1 MTQTVT
7 PQIRRNVALLAG
19 CQALLLCN
27 GVTLIAVNGLAG
39 ARLAPTPLLATLTVT
54 GYVIGTAL
62 MTLPASFY
70 MKRYGRRAGFIV
82 GALLGILGG
91 LTCAA
96 AVTIG
101 SFWLLCFGTFC
112 AGTYNAFGLQYR
124 FAAADMAPSDWK
136 PKAISWTLAGG
147 IVGGFV
153 GPWAGKIT
161 RDIWSAEFAATYASL
176 SVFAVVALAI
186 ASRLRVPE
194 MADAGQQDS
203 GRPLAAIARQPA
215 FAVAVLAAAL
225 GYGTMN
231 LLMAATPLA
240 MDICG
245 LPFADAAFVLQWHV
259 LGMYGPS
266 FFTGSLIKRFG
277 VLKILSAGVALM
289 LACIALALSGVT
301 LMHFWWA
308 LFLLGVGWNFLFTG
322 STTLSLSAYAP
333 DEKDRA
339 QALINFLLFA
349 VMAISSLSSGV
360 LVATRGWSWL
370 NFGSLAPLLLI
381 ALGLLWLA
389 RVRVQ
394 GTSLQAPARVP

>member
-1 MTQTVT
+1 MSEAVT
-7 PQIRRNVALLAG
+7 PQVRRNVALLAG

-62 MTLPASFY
+62 MTLPASFF
-70 MKRYGRRAGFIV
+70 MKRHGRRAGFIV

-96 AVTIG
+96 AVAVG

-124 FAAADMAPSDWK
+124 FAAADMAPADWK

-147 IVGGFV
+147 ILGGFI
-153 GPWAGKIT
+153 GPWAGKLT
-161 RDIWSAEFAATYASL
+161 RDVWSVEFAATYASL

-194 MADAGQQDS
+194 MVDAGQQDS
-203 GRPLAAIARQPA
+203 GRPLSAIARQPA

-277 VLKILSAGVALM
+277 VLRILATGVVRM
-289 LACIALALSGVT
+289 LVCIALALS
-301 LMHFWWA
+301 
-308 LFLLGVGWNFLFTG
+308 
-322 STTLSLSAYAP
+322 
-333 DEKDRA
+333 
-339 QALINFLLFA
+339 
-349 VMAISSLSSGV
+349 
-360 LVATRGWSWL
+360 
-370 NFGSLAPLLLI
+370 
-381 ALGLLWLA
+381 
-389 RVRVQ
+389 
-394 GTSLQAPARVP
+394 

>member
-1 MTQTVT
+1 MSETVS

-27 GVTLIAVNGLAG
+27 AVTLIAVNGLAG
-39 ARLAPTPLLATLTVT
+39 AKLAPTPLLATLTVT

-62 MTLPASFY
+62 MTLPASYF
-70 MKRYGRRAGFIV
+70 MKRHGRRAGFIA

-91 LTCAA
+91 ITCAT
-96 AVTIG
+96 AVSIG
-101 SFWLLCFGTFC
+101 SFWLLCFGTLC

-124 FAAADMAPSDWK
+124 FAAADMAPADWK

-147 IVGGFV
+147 ILGGFI

-161 RDIWSAEFAATYASL
+161 RDVWQVEFAATYASL
-176 SVFAVVALAI
+176 SVFAVIALLI

-194 MADAGQQDS
+194 MADAGQQGS
-203 GRPLAAIARQPA
+203 GRPLAEIARQPA
-215 FAVAVLAAAL
+215 FVVAVLAAAL

-245 LPFADAAFVLQWHV
+245 LPFSDAAFVLQWHV

-277 VLKILSAGVALM
+277 VLNILIAGVALM
-289 LACIALALSGVT
+289 FACLALALSGVT

-308 LFLLGVGWNFLFTG
+308 LFLLGVGWNFLYIGGTSLLTETYKPAERAKVQGSNDFTVFG
-322 STTLSLSAYAP
+322 VQAVSSLSAGALVLGGGWHTLNLYAIP
-333 DEKDRA
+333 VVA
-339 QALINFLLFA
+339 AIAVAVVALMLHRRRPA
-349 VMAISSLSSGV
+349 A
-360 LVATRGWSWL
+360 AT
-370 NFGSLAPLLLI
+370 
-381 ALGLLWLA
+381 
-389 RVRVQ
+389 
-394 GTSLQAPARVP
+394 T

>member
-1 MTQTVT
+1 MSETIT
-7 PQIRRNVALLAG
+7 PQIKRNVGLLAG

-39 ARLAPTPLLATLTVT
+39 AKLAPTPTLATLTVT

-62 MTLPASFY
+62 MTLPASWF
-70 MKRYGRRAGFIV
+70 MKHYGRRAGFIV

-91 LTCAA
+91 ITCAA
-96 AVTIG
+96 AVSIS
-101 SFWLLCFGTFC
+101 SFWLLCLGTLC

-124 FAAADMAPSDWK
+124 FAAADMAPADWK

-147 IVGGFV
+147 ILGGFI

-161 RDIWSAEFAATYASL
+161 RDIWAVEFAATYASL
-176 SVFAVVALAI
+176 SVFAVVALLI

-194 MADAGQQDS
+194 MADAGQQGS
-203 GRPLAAIARQPA
+203 GRPLAEIARQPA
-215 FAVAVLAAAL
+215 FVVAVLAAAL

-245 LPFADAAFVLQWHV
+245 LPFGDAAFVLQWHV

-277 VLKILSAGVALM
+277 VLSILMAGVVLM
-289 LACIALALSGVT
+289 FACIALALSGVT

-308 LFLLGVGWNFLFTG
+308 LFLLGVGWNFLYIG
-322 STTLSLSAYAP
+322 GTTLLTETYKPAERAKVQGGNDFLVFGVQAVSSLSAGALVLGGGWYTLNLYAIP
-333 DEKDRA
+333 
-339 QALINFLLFA
+339 A
-349 VMAISSLSSGV
+349 VIV
-360 LVATRGWSWL
+360 
-370 NFGSLAPLLLI
+370 I
-381 ALGLLWLA
+381 ALGVGALMLHRRRLA
-389 RVRVQ
+389 
-394 GTSLQAPARVP
+394 AARP

>member
-1 MTQTVT
+1 MSEGVT
-7 PQIRRNVALLAG
+7 PQIRRNVGLLAG

-27 GVTLIAVNGLAG
+27 AVTLIAVNGLAG
-39 ARLAPTPLLATLTVT
+39 AKLAPTPTLATLTVT

-62 MTLPASFY
+62 MALPASWF
-70 MKRYGRRAGFIV
+70 MKRFGRRAGFIA

-91 LTCAA
+91 ITCAV
-96 AVTIG
+96 AVSIG
-101 SFWLLCFGTFC
+101 SFWLLCLGTLC

-124 FAAADMAPSDWK
+124 FAAADMAPADWK

-147 IVGGFV
+147 ILGGFI

-161 RDIWSAEFAATYASL
+161 RDIWAVEFAATYASL
-176 SVFAVVALAI
+176 SVFAVIALLI

-194 MADAGQQDS
+194 MADAGQQGS
-203 GRPLAAIARQPA
+203 GRPLAEIARQPA
-215 FAVAVLAAAL
+215 FVVAVLAAAL

-245 LPFADAAFVLQWHV
+245 LPFGDAAFVLQWHV

-277 VLKILSAGVALM
+277 VLNIQMAGVVLM
-289 LACIALALSGVT
+289 FACIALALSGVT

-308 LFLLGVGWNFLFTG
+308 LFLLGVGWNFLYIG
-322 STTLSLSAYAP
+322 GTTLLTETYKPAERAKVQGGNDFMVFGVQAVSSLSAG
-333 DEKDRA
+333 
-339 QALINFLLFA
+339 AL
-349 VMAISSLSSGV
+349 V
-360 LVATRGWSWL
+360 LGGGWSTL
-370 NFGSLAPLLLI
+370 NLYAIPAVVVIAFGVG
-381 ALGLLWLA
+381 ALMLHRRRLPVA
-389 RVRVQ
+389 Q
-394 GTSLQAPARVP
+394 P

>member
-1 MTQTVT
+1 MSEAVT
-7 PQIRRNVALLAG
+7 PQIKRNVGLLAG

-39 ARLAPTPLLATLTVT
+39 AKLAPTPTLATLTVT

-62 MTLPASFY
+62 MTLPASWF
-70 MKRYGRRAGFIV
+70 MKHYGRRAGFIV

-91 LTCAA
+91 LTCAL
-96 AVTIG
+96 AVSIG
-101 SFWLLCFGTFC
+101 SFWLLCLGTLC

-124 FAAADMAPSDWK
+124 FAAADMAPADWK

-147 IVGGFV
+147 ILGGFI

-161 RDIWSAEFAATYASL
+161 RDIWAVEFAATYASL
-176 SVFAVVALAI
+176 SVFAVVALLI

-194 MADAGQQDS
+194 MADAGQQGS
-203 GRPLAAIARQPA
+203 GRPLAEIARQPA
-215 FAVAVLAAAL
+215 FVVAVLAAAL

-245 LPFADAAFVLQWHV
+245 LPFGDAAFVLQWHV

-277 VLKILSAGVALM
+277 VLSILMAGVVLM
-289 LACIALALSGVT
+289 FACIGLALSGVT

-308 LFLLGVGWNFLFTG
+308 LFLLGVGWNFLYIG
-322 STTLSLSAYAP
+322 GTTLLTETYKPAERAKVQGGNDFLVFGVQAVSSLSAGALVLGGGWYSLNLYAIP
-333 DEKDRA
+333 A
-339 QALINFLLFA
+339 VIVISLGVGALMLH
-349 VMAISSLSSGV
+349 
-360 LVATRGWSWL
+360 RRR
-370 NFGSLAPLLLI
+370 LAAAHP
-381 ALGLLWLA
+381 
-389 RVRVQ
+389 
-394 GTSLQAPARVP
+394 

>member
-1 MTQTVT
+1 MSEAVT
-7 PQIRRNVALLAG
+7 PQVRRNVALLAG

-62 MTLPASFY
+62 MTLPASFF
-70 MKRYGRRAGFIV
+70 MKRHGRRAGFIV

-96 AVTIG
+96 AVAVG

-124 FAAADMAPSDWK
+124 FAAADMAPADWK

-147 IVGGFV
+147 ILGGFI
-153 GPWAGKIT
+153 GPWAGKLT
-161 RDIWSAEFAATYASL
+161 RDVWSVEFAATYASL

-194 MADAGQQDS
+194 MVDAGQQDS
-203 GRPLAAIARQPA
+203 GRPLSAIARQPA

-277 VLKILSAGVALM
+277 VLRILATGVVLM
-289 LACIALALSGVT
+289 LVCIALALSGVT

-308 LFLLGVGWNFLFTG
+308 LFLLGVGWNFLYIG
-322 STTLSLSAYAP
+322 
-333 DEKDRA
+333 
-339 QALINFLLFA
+339 
-349 VMAISSLSSGV
+349 
-360 LVATRGWSWL
+360 
-370 NFGSLAPLLLI
+370 
-381 ALGLLWLA
+381 
-389 RVRVQ
+389 
-394 GTSLQAPARVP
+394 GTSLLTETYAPAERAKVQGSNDFAVFGVQALSSVSAGALVLGGGWHTLNLYAIPVVLAIGLAIAALMLHRRRGAGARG

>member
-1 MTQTVT
+1 MSEAVT
-7 PQIRRNVALLAG
+7 PQVRRNVALLAG

-62 MTLPASFY
+62 MTLPASFF

-96 AVTIG
+96 AVAVG

-124 FAAADMAPSDWK
+124 FAAADMAPADWK

-147 IVGGFV
+147 ILGGFI
-153 GPWAGKIT
+153 GPWAGKLT
-161 RDIWSAEFAATYASL
+161 RDVWSVEFAATYASL

-194 MADAGQQDS
+194 MVDAGQQDS
-203 GRPLAAIARQPA
+203 GRPLSAIARQPA

-266 FFTGSLIKRFG
+266 FFTGGLIKRFG
-277 VLKILSAGVALM
+277 VLRILATGVVLM
-289 LACIALALSGVT
+289 LVCIALALSGVT

-308 LFLLGVGWNFLFTG
+308 LFLLGVGWNFLYIG
-322 STTLSLSAYAP
+322 
-333 DEKDRA
+333 
-339 QALINFLLFA
+339 
-349 VMAISSLSSGV
+349 
-360 LVATRGWSWL
+360 
-370 NFGSLAPLLLI
+370 
-381 ALGLLWLA
+381 
-389 RVRVQ
+389 
-394 GTSLQAPARVP
+394 GTSLLTETYAPAERAKVQGSNDFAVFGVQALSSVSAGALVLGGGWHTLNLYAIPVVLAIGLAIAALMLHRRRGAGARG

>member
-1 MTQTVT
+1 MSEAVT
-7 PQIRRNVALLAG
+7 PQVRRNVALLAG

-62 MTLPASFY
+62 MTLPASFF
-70 MKRYGRRAGFIV
+70 MKRHGRRAGFIV

-96 AVTIG
+96 AVAVG

-124 FAAADMAPSDWK
+124 FAAADMAPADWK

-147 IVGGFV
+147 ILGGFI
-153 GPWAGKIT
+153 GPWAGKLT
-161 RDIWSAEFAATYASL
+161 RDVWSVEFAATYASL

-194 MADAGQQDS
+194 MVDAGQQDS
-203 GRPLAAIARQPA
+203 GRPLSAIARQPA

-266 FFTGSLIKRFG
+266 FFTGGLIKRFG
-277 VLKILSAGVALM
+277 VLRILATGVVLM
-289 LACIALALSGVT
+289 LVCIALALSGVT

-308 LFLLGVGWNFLFTG
+308 LFLLGVGWNFLYIG
-322 STTLSLSAYAP
+322 
-333 DEKDRA
+333 
-339 QALINFLLFA
+339 
-349 VMAISSLSSGV
+349 
-360 LVATRGWSWL
+360 
-370 NFGSLAPLLLI
+370 
-381 ALGLLWLA
+381 
-389 RVRVQ
+389 
-394 GTSLQAPARVP
+394 GTSLLTETYAPAERAKVQGSNDFAVFGVQALSSVSAGALVLGGGWHTLNLYAIPVVLAIGLAIAALMLHRRRGAGARG

>member
-1 MTQTVT
+1 MSETIT
-7 PQIRRNVALLAG
+7 PQIKRNVGLLAG

-39 ARLAPTPLLATLTVT
+39 AKLAPTPTLATLTVT

-62 MTLPASFY
+62 MTLPASWF
-70 MKRYGRRAGFIV
+70 MKHYGRRAGFIV

-91 LTCAA
+91 LTCAL
-96 AVTIG
+96 AVSIG
-101 SFWLLCFGTFC
+101 SFWLLCLGTLC

-124 FAAADMAPSDWK
+124 FAAADMAPADWK

-147 IVGGFV
+147 ILGGFI

-161 RDIWSAEFAATYASL
+161 RDIWAVEFAATYASL
-176 SVFAVVALAI
+176 SVFAVVALLI

-194 MADAGQQDS
+194 MADAGQQGS
-203 GRPLAAIARQPA
+203 GRPLAEIARQPA
-215 FAVAVLAAAL
+215 FVVAVLAAAL

-245 LPFADAAFVLQWHV
+245 LPFGDAAFVLQWHV

-277 VLKILSAGVALM
+277 VLSILMAGVVLM
-289 LACIALALSGVT
+289 FACIALALSGVT

-308 LFLLGVGWNFLFTG
+308 LFLLGVGWNFLYIG
-322 STTLSLSAYAP
+322 GTTLLTETYKPAERAKVQGGNDFLVFGVQAVSSLSAGALVLGGGWYTLNLYAIP
-333 DEKDRA
+333 A
-339 QALINFLLFA
+339 VIVISIGVGALMLH
-349 VMAISSLSSGV
+349 
-360 LVATRGWSWL
+360 RRR
-370 NFGSLAPLLLI
+370 LAAAHP
-381 ALGLLWLA
+381 
-389 RVRVQ
+389 
-394 GTSLQAPARVP
+394 

>member
-176 SVFAVVALAI
+176 SLFAVVALAI

-203 GRPLAAIARQPA
+203 GRPLAAIARQPT
-215 FAVAVLAAAL
+215 FVVAVLAAAL

-277 VLKILSAGVALM
+277 VLKILSAGVVLM

-308 LFLLGVGWNFLFTG
+308 LFLLGVGWNFLYIG
-322 STTLSLSAYAP
+322 
-333 DEKDRA
+333 
-339 QALINFLLFA
+339 
-349 VMAISSLSSGV
+349 
-360 LVATRGWSWL
+360 
-370 NFGSLAPLLLI
+370 
-381 ALGLLWLA
+381 
-389 RVRVQ
+389 
-394 GTSLQAPARVP
+394 GTSLLTETYAPAERAKVQGSNDFTVFGVQAVSSVSAGALVLGGGWNTLNLYAIPVVLAIGLGVAALALHRRTTGAGG

>member
-62 MTLPASFY
+62 MTLPASFF

-176 SVFAVVALAI
+176 SLFAVVALAI

-194 MADAGQQDS
+194 MADAG
-203 GRPLAAIARQPA
+203 
-215 FAVAVLAAAL
+215 
-225 GYGTMN
+225 
-231 LLMAATPLA
+231 
-240 MDICG
+240 
-245 LPFADAAFVLQWHV
+245 
-259 LGMYGPS
+259 
-266 FFTGSLIKRFG
+266 
-277 VLKILSAGVALM
+277 
-289 LACIALALSGVT
+289 
-301 LMHFWWA
+301 
-308 LFLLGVGWNFLFTG
+308 
-322 STTLSLSAYAP
+322 
-333 DEKDRA
+333 
-339 QALINFLLFA
+339 
-349 VMAISSLSSGV
+349 
-360 LVATRGWSWL
+360 
-370 NFGSLAPLLLI
+370 
-381 ALGLLWLA
+381 
-389 RVRVQ
+389 
-394 GTSLQAPARVP
+394 

>member
-1 MTQTVT
+1 MSETIT
-7 PQIRRNVALLAG
+7 PQIKRNVGLLAG

-39 ARLAPTPLLATLTVT
+39 AKLAPTPTLATLTVT

-62 MTLPASFY
+62 MTLPASWF
-70 MKRYGRRAGFIV
+70 MKHYGRRAGFIV

-91 LTCAA
+91 LTCAL
-96 AVTIG
+96 AVSIG
-101 SFWLLCFGTFC
+101 SFWLLCLGTLC

-124 FAAADMAPSDWK
+124 FAAADMAPADWK

-147 IVGGFV
+147 ILGGFI

-161 RDIWSAEFAATYASL
+161 RDIWAVEFAATYASL
-176 SVFAVVALAI
+176 SVFAVVALLI

-194 MADAGQQDS
+194 MADAGQQGS
-203 GRPLAAIARQPA
+203 GRPLPEIARQPA
-215 FAVAVLAAAL
+215 FIVAVLAAAL

-245 LPFADAAFVLQWHV
+245 LPFGDAAFVLQWHV

-277 VLKILSAGVALM
+277 VLSILMAGVVLM
-289 LACIALALSGVT
+289 FACIALALSGVT

-308 LFLLGVGWNFLFTG
+308 LFLLGVGWNFLYIG
-322 STTLSLSAYAP
+322 GTTLLTETYKPAERAKVQGGNDFLVFGVQAVSSLSAGALVLGGGWYTLNLYAIP
-333 DEKDRA
+333 A
-339 QALINFLLFA
+339 VIVISIGVGALMLH
-349 VMAISSLSSGV
+349 
-360 LVATRGWSWL
+360 RRR
-370 NFGSLAPLLLI
+370 LAAAHP
-381 ALGLLWLA
+381 
-389 RVRVQ
+389 
-394 GTSLQAPARVP
+394 

>member
-1 MTQTVT
+1 MSEGVT
-7 PQIRRNVALLAG
+7 PQIKRNVVLLAG

-27 GVTLIAVNGLAG
+27 AVTLIAVNGLAG
-39 ARLAPTPLLATLTVT
+39 AKLAPTPTLATLTVT

-62 MTLPASFY
+62 MALPASWF
-70 MKRYGRRAGFIV
+70 MKRFGRRAGFIA

-91 LTCAA
+91 ITCAV
-96 AVTIG
+96 AVSIG
-101 SFWLLCFGTFC
+101 SFWLLCLGTLC

-124 FAAADMAPSDWK
+124 FAAADMAPADWK

-147 IVGGFV
+147 ILGGFI

-161 RDIWSAEFAATYASL
+161 RDIWAVEFAATYASL
-176 SVFAVVALAI
+176 SVFAVIALLI

-194 MADAGQQDS
+194 MADAGQQGS
-203 GRPLAAIARQPA
+203 GRPLAEIARQPA
-215 FAVAVLAAAL
+215 FVVAVLAAAL

-245 LPFADAAFVLQWHV
+245 LPFGDAAFVLQWHV

-277 VLKILSAGVALM
+277 VLNIQMAGVVLM
-289 LACIALALSGVT
+289 FACIALALSGVT

-308 LFLLGVGWNFLFTG
+308 LFLLGVGWNFLYIG
-322 STTLSLSAYAP
+322 GTTLLTETYKPAERAKVQGGNDFMVFGVQAVSSLSAG
-333 DEKDRA
+333 
-339 QALINFLLFA
+339 AL
-349 VMAISSLSSGV
+349 V
-360 LVATRGWSWL
+360 LGGGWSTL
-370 NFGSLAPLLLI
+370 NLYAIPAVVVIAFGVG
-381 ALGLLWLA
+381 ALMLHRRRLPVA
-389 RVRVQ
+389 Q
-394 GTSLQAPARVP
+394 P

>member
-1 MTQTVT
+1 MSETIT
-7 PQIRRNVALLAG
+7 PQIKRNVGLLAG

-39 ARLAPTPLLATLTVT
+39 AKLAPTPTLATLTVT

-62 MTLPASFY
+62 MTLPASWF
-70 MKRYGRRAGFIV
+70 MKHYGRRAGFIV

-91 LTCAA
+91 LTCAL
-96 AVTIG
+96 AVSIG
-101 SFWLLCFGTFC
+101 SFWLLCLGTLC

-124 FAAADMAPSDWK
+124 FAAADMAPADWK

-147 IVGGFV
+147 ILGGFI

-161 RDIWSAEFAATYASL
+161 RDIWAVEFAATYASL
-176 SVFAVVALAI
+176 SVFAVVALLI

-194 MADAGQQDS
+194 MADAGQQGS
-203 GRPLAAIARQPA
+203 GRPLAEIARQPA
-215 FAVAVLAAAL
+215 FVVAVLAAAL

-245 LPFADAAFVLQWHV
+245 LPFGDAAFVLQWHV

-277 VLKILSAGVALM
+277 VLSILMAGVVLM
-289 LACIALALSGVT
+289 FACIALALSGVT

-308 LFLLGVGWNFLFTG
+308 LFLLGVGWNFLYIG
-322 STTLSLSAYAP
+322 GTTLLTETYKPAERAKVQGGNDFLVFGVQAVSSLSAGALVLGGGWYSLNLYAIP
-333 DEKDRA
+333 A
-339 QALINFLLFA
+339 VIVISLGVGALMLH
-349 VMAISSLSSGV
+349 
-360 LVATRGWSWL
+360 RRR
-370 NFGSLAPLLLI
+370 LAAAHP
-381 ALGLLWLA
+381 
-389 RVRVQ
+389 
-394 GTSLQAPARVP
+394 

>member
-1 MTQTVT
+1 MSETIT
-7 PQIRRNVALLAG
+7 PQIKRNVGLLAG

-39 ARLAPTPLLATLTVT
+39 AKLAPTPTLATLTVT

-62 MTLPASFY
+62 MTLPASWF
-70 MKRYGRRAGFIV
+70 MKHYGRRAGFIV

-91 LTCAA
+91 ITCAV
-96 AVTIG
+96 AVSIG
-101 SFWLLCFGTFC
+101 SFWLLCLGTLC

-124 FAAADMAPSDWK
+124 FAAADMAPADWK

-147 IVGGFV
+147 ILGGFI

-161 RDIWSAEFAATYASL
+161 RDIWAVEFAATYASL
-176 SVFAVVALAI
+176 SVFAVVALLI

-194 MADAGQQDS
+194 MADAGQQGS
-203 GRPLAAIARQPA
+203 GRPLAEIARQPA
-215 FAVAVLAAAL
+215 FVVAVLAAAL

-245 LPFADAAFVLQWHV
+245 LPFGDAAFVLQWHV

-277 VLKILSAGVALM
+277 VLSILMAGVVLM
-289 LACIALALSGVT
+289 FACIALALSGVT

-308 LFLLGVGWNFLFTG
+308 LFLLGVGWNFLYIG
-322 STTLSLSAYAP
+322 GTTLLTETYKPAERAKVQGGNDFLVFGVQAVSSLSAGALVLGGGWYTLNLYAIP
-333 DEKDRA
+333 
-339 QALINFLLFA
+339 A
-349 VMAISSLSSGV
+349 VIV
-360 LVATRGWSWL
+360 
-370 NFGSLAPLLLI
+370 I
-381 ALGLLWLA
+381 ALGVGALMLHRRRLA
-389 RVRVQ
+389 
-394 GTSLQAPARVP
+394 AAHP

>member
-1 MTQTVT
+1 MSETIT
-7 PQIRRNVALLAG
+7 PQIKRNVGLLAG

-39 ARLAPTPLLATLTVT
+39 AKLAPTPTLATLTVT

-62 MTLPASFY
+62 MTLPASWF
-70 MKRYGRRAGFIV
+70 MKHYGRRAGFIV

-91 LTCAA
+91 LTCAL
-96 AVTIG
+96 AVSIG
-101 SFWLLCFGTFC
+101 SFWLLCLGTLC

-124 FAAADMAPSDWK
+124 FAAADMAPADWK

-147 IVGGFV
+147 ILGGFI

-161 RDIWSAEFAATYASL
+161 RDIWAVEFAATYASL
-176 SVFAVVALAI
+176 SVFAVVALLI

-194 MADAGQQDS
+194 MADAGQQGS
-203 GRPLAAIARQPA
+203 GRPLAEIARQPA
-215 FAVAVLAAAL
+215 FVVAVLAAAL

-245 LPFADAAFVLQWHV
+245 LPFGDAAFVLQWHV

-277 VLKILSAGVALM
+277 VLSILMAGVVLM
-289 LACIALALSGVT
+289 FACIGLALSGVT

-308 LFLLGVGWNFLFTG
+308 LFLLGVGWNFLYIG
-322 STTLSLSAYAP
+322 GTTLLTETYKPAERAKVQGGNDFLVFGVQAVSSLSAGALVLGGGWYTLTLYAIP
-333 DEKDRA
+333 A
-339 QALINFLLFA
+339 VIVISIGVGALMLY
-349 VMAISSLSSGV
+349 
-360 LVATRGWSWL
+360 RRR
-370 NFGSLAPLLLI
+370 LAAAHP
-381 ALGLLWLA
+381 
-389 RVRVQ
+389 
-394 GTSLQAPARVP
+394 

>member
-1 MTQTVT
+1 MSETIT
-7 PQIRRNVALLAG
+7 PQIKRNVGLLAG

-39 ARLAPTPLLATLTVT
+39 AKLAPTPTLATLTVT

-62 MTLPASFY
+62 MTLPASWF
-70 MKRYGRRAGFIV
+70 MKHYGRRAGFIV

-91 LTCAA
+91 LTCAL
-96 AVTIG
+96 AVSIG
-101 SFWLLCFGTFC
+101 SFWLLCLGTLC

-124 FAAADMAPSDWK
+124 FAAADMAPADWK

-147 IVGGFV
+147 ILGGFI

-161 RDIWSAEFAATYASL
+161 RDIWAVEFAATYASL
-176 SVFAVVALAI
+176 SVFAVVALLI

-194 MADAGQQDS
+194 MADAGQQGS
-203 GRPLAAIARQPA
+203 GRPLAEIARQPA
-215 FAVAVLAAAL
+215 FIVAVLAAAL

-245 LPFADAAFVLQWHV
+245 LPFGDAAFVLQWHV

-277 VLKILSAGVALM
+277 VLSILMAGVVLM
-289 LACIALALSGVT
+289 FACIALALSGVT

-308 LFLLGVGWNFLFTG
+308 LFLLGVGWNFLYIG
-322 STTLSLSAYAP
+322 GTTLLTETYKPAERAKVQGGNDFLVFGVQAVSSLSAGALVLGGGWYTLNLYAIP
-333 DEKDRA
+333 
-339 QALINFLLFA
+339 A
-349 VMAISSLSSGV
+349 VIV
-360 LVATRGWSWL
+360 
-370 NFGSLAPLLLI
+370 I
-381 ALGLLWLA
+381 ALGVGALMLHRRRLA
-389 RVRVQ
+389 
-394 GTSLQAPARVP
+394 AAHP

>member
-1 MTQTVT
+1 MSETIT
-7 PQIRRNVALLAG
+7 PQIKRNVGLLAG

-39 ARLAPTPLLATLTVT
+39 AKLAPTPTLATLTVT

-62 MTLPASFY
+62 MTLPASWF
-70 MKRYGRRAGFIV
+70 MKHYGRRAGFIV

-91 LTCAA
+91 LTCAL
-96 AVTIG
+96 AVSIG
-101 SFWLLCFGTFC
+101 SFWLLCLGTLC

-124 FAAADMAPSDWK
+124 FAAADMAPADWK

-147 IVGGFV
+147 ILGGFI

-161 RDIWSAEFAATYASL
+161 RDIWAVEFAATYASL
-176 SVFAVVALAI
+176 SVFAVVALLI

-194 MADAGQQDS
+194 MADAGQQGS
-203 GRPLAAIARQPA
+203 GRPLAEIARQPA
-215 FAVAVLAAAL
+215 FVVAVLAAAL

-245 LPFADAAFVLQWHV
+245 LPFGDAAFVLQWHV

-277 VLKILSAGVALM
+277 VLSILMAGVVLM
-289 LACIALALSGVT
+289 FACIALALSGVT

-308 LFLLGVGWNFLFTG
+308 LFLLGVGWNFLYIG
-322 STTLSLSAYAP
+322 GTTLLTETYKPAERAKVQGGNDFLVFGVQAVSSLSAGALVLGGGWYTLNLYAIP
-333 DEKDRA
+333 A
-339 QALINFLLFA
+339 VIVIAIGVGALMLH
-349 VMAISSLSSGV
+349 
-360 LVATRGWSWL
+360 RRR
-370 NFGSLAPLLLI
+370 LAAAHP
-381 ALGLLWLA
+381 
-389 RVRVQ
+389 
-394 GTSLQAPARVP
+394 

>member
-62 MTLPASFY
+62 MTLPASFF

-277 VLKILSAGVALM
+277 VLKILSAGVVLM

-308 LFLLGVGWNFLFTG
+308 LFLLGVGWNFLYIG
-322 STTLSLSAYAP
+322 
-333 DEKDRA
+333 
-339 QALINFLLFA
+339 
-349 VMAISSLSSGV
+349 
-360 LVATRGWSWL
+360 
-370 NFGSLAPLLLI
+370 
-381 ALGLLWLA
+381 
-389 RVRVQ
+389 
-394 GTSLQAPARVP
+394 GTSLLTETYAPAERAKVQGSNDFTVFGVQAVSSVSAGALVLGGGWHTLNLYAIPVVLAIGLGVAALVLHRRRTAGTRG

>member
-1 MTQTVT
+1 MSETIT
-7 PQIRRNVALLAG
+7 PQIKRNVGLLAG

-39 ARLAPTPLLATLTVT
+39 AKLAPTPTLATLTVT

-62 MTLPASFY
+62 MTLPASWF
-70 MKRYGRRAGFIV
+70 MKHYGRRAGFIV

-91 LTCAA
+91 LTCAL
-96 AVTIG
+96 AVSIG
-101 SFWLLCFGTFC
+101 SFWLLCLGTLC

-124 FAAADMAPSDWK
+124 FAAADMAPADWK

-147 IVGGFV
+147 ILGGFI

-161 RDIWSAEFAATYASL
+161 RDIWAVEFAATYASL
-176 SVFAVVALAI
+176 SVFAVVALLI

-194 MADAGQQDS
+194 MADAGQQGS
-203 GRPLAAIARQPA
+203 GRPLAEIARQPA
-215 FAVAVLAAAL
+215 FVVAVLAAAL

-245 LPFADAAFVLQWHV
+245 LPFGDAAFVLQWHV

-277 VLKILSAGVALM
+277 VLSILMAGVVLM
-289 LACIALALSGVT
+289 FACIALALSGVT

-308 LFLLGVGWNFLFTG
+308 LFLLGVGWNFLYIG
-322 STTLSLSAYAP
+322 GTTLLTETYKPAERAKVQGGNDFLVFGVQAVSSLSAGALVLGGGWYTLNLYAIP
-333 DEKDRA
+333 
-339 QALINFLLFA
+339 A
-349 VMAISSLSSGV
+349 VIV
-360 LVATRGWSWL
+360 
-370 NFGSLAPLLLI
+370 I
-381 ALGLLWLA
+381 ALGVGALMLHRRRLA
-389 RVRVQ
+389 
-394 GTSLQAPARVP
+394 AAHP

>member
-1 MTQTVT
+1 MSETIT
-7 PQIRRNVALLAG
+7 PQIKRNVGLLAG

-39 ARLAPTPLLATLTVT
+39 AKLAPTPTLATLTVT

-62 MTLPASFY
+62 MTLPASWF
-70 MKRYGRRAGFIV
+70 MKHYGRRAGFIV

-91 LTCAA
+91 LTCAL
-96 AVTIG
+96 AVSIG
-101 SFWLLCFGTFC
+101 SFWLLCLGTLC

-124 FAAADMAPSDWK
+124 FAAADMAPADWK

-147 IVGGFV
+147 ILGGFI

-161 RDIWSAEFAATYASL
+161 RDIWAVEFAATYASL
-176 SVFAVVALAI
+176 SVFAVVALLI

-194 MADAGQQDS
+194 MADAGQQGS
-203 GRPLAAIARQPA
+203 GRPLAEIARQPA
-215 FAVAVLAAAL
+215 FVVAVLAAAL

-245 LPFADAAFVLQWHV
+245 LPFGDAAFVLQWHV

-277 VLKILSAGVALM
+277 VLSILMAGVVLM
-289 LACIALALSGVT
+289 FACIGLALSGVT

-308 LFLLGVGWNFLFTG
+308 LFLLGVGWNFLYIG
-322 STTLSLSAYAP
+322 GTTLLTETYKPAERAKVQGGNDFLVFGVQAVSSLSAGALVLGGGWYTLNLYAIP
-333 DEKDRA
+333 A
-339 QALINFLLFA
+339 VIVISLGVGALMLH
-349 VMAISSLSSGV
+349 
-360 LVATRGWSWL
+360 RRR
-370 NFGSLAPLLLI
+370 LAAAHP
-381 ALGLLWLA
+381 
-389 RVRVQ
+389 
-394 GTSLQAPARVP
+394 

>member
-176 SVFAVVALAI
+176 SLFAVVALAI

-203 GRPLAAIARQPA
+203 GRPLAAIARQPT
-215 FAVAVLAAAL
+215 FVVAVLAAAL

-277 VLKILSAGVALM
+277 VLKILSAGVVLM

-308 LFLLGVGWNFLFTG
+308 LFLLGVGWNFLYIG
-322 STTLSLSAYAP
+322 
-333 DEKDRA
+333 
-339 QALINFLLFA
+339 
-349 VMAISSLSSGV
+349 
-360 LVATRGWSWL
+360 
-370 NFGSLAPLLLI
+370 
-381 ALGLLWLA
+381 
-389 RVRVQ
+389 
-394 GTSLQAPARVP
+394 GTSLLTETYAPAERAKVQGSNDFTVFGVQAVSSVSAGALVLGGGWHTLNLYAIPVVLAIGLAIAALMLHRRRGAGARG